1 MSTYDNN
8 AMVSGRGIVSDLPFL
23 QQGVSL
29 RGRYVIESVLGSGG
43 FGVTYKAWDALLS
56 SNVAIKEYFPKSVV
70 NRMPGDASV
79 SVFTSVNA
87 DEFNRGIHRF
97 LKEAKDLARFNEIP
111 GIVSVFDFFEE
122 NNTAYM
128 VMEYLEG
135 CTLREYLRSN
145 GERIDINT
153 GLYMIDRLITALEAV
168 HRSGII
174 HRDISPENIFI
185 CNDSSVK
192 LLDFGA
198 AKQTMDTYTQTVSI
212 VLKHGYAPPEQ
223 YLSRGDFGPWTDI
236 YALGATMYRMFT
248 GVMPQESVERM
259 VDDKLPAPDVI
270 NPEIPKYLSDAIMT
284 SMEVKA
290 ERRYQSVDVLRRDL
304 MGHENI
310 DNASMLRKIVM
321 ICAPIIGVA
330 VVVIC
335 IVLAVQLNKSE
346 PKRRNI
352 TEEVSAV
359 ASDTTT
365 EEFTENIADNTSEMK
380 SENSTDDK
388 SKPAIR
394 KAGNVNQFDNT
405 EQDSEND
412 LSDTEADM
420 EYDYTEDN
428 GDGDIG
434 EQSSSLGVKISAITV
449 SDSETDM
456 TTDKRV
462 YEKGVK
468 NIFFYWKV
476 ISAPPEGTRIK
487 YTGTYWTGEPYEDMF
502 YGVQSGDMLSVCIS
516 CSGNGMGAGTV
527 TIELYDYMSDELLGE
542 ASVEIK

>member
-8 AMVSGRGIVSDLPFL
+8 AMVSGRGIVSDLQFL

-56 SNVAIKEYFPKSVV
+56 SYVAIKEYFPKSVV

-153 GLYMIDRLITALEAV
+153 GLYMIDSLITALEAV

-212 VLKHGYAPPEQ
+212 VLKHGYAP
-223 YLSRGDFGPWTDI
+223 LSSI
-236 YALGATMYRMFT
+236 
-248 GVMPQESVERM
+248 
-259 VDDKLPAPDVI
+259 
-270 NPEIPKYLSDAIMT
+270 
-284 SMEVKA
+284 
-290 ERRYQSVDVLRRDL
+290 
-304 MGHENI
+304 
-310 DNASMLRKIVM
+310 
-321 ICAPIIGVA
+321 
-330 VVVIC
+330 
-335 IVLAVQLNKSE
+335 
-346 PKRRNI
+346 
-352 TEEVSAV
+352 
-359 ASDTTT
+359 
-365 EEFTENIADNTSEMK
+365 
-380 SENSTDDK
+380 
-388 SKPAIR
+388 
-394 KAGNVNQFDNT
+394 
-405 EQDSEND
+405 
-412 LSDTEADM
+412 
-420 EYDYTEDN
+420 
-428 GDGDIG
+428 
-434 EQSSSLGVKISAITV
+434 
-449 SDSETDM
+449 
-456 TTDKRV
+456 
-462 YEKGVK
+462 
-468 NIFFYWKV
+468 
-476 ISAPPEGTRIK
+476 
-487 YTGTYWTGEPYEDMF
+487 
-502 YGVQSGDMLSVCIS
+502 
-516 CSGNGMGAGTV
+516 
-527 TIELYDYMSDELLGE
+527 
-542 ASVEIK
+542 